1 MKLSNYLHETGID
14 LDLRGTK
21 KEEVIRNLA
30 DRLRERAQILDF
42 DTFVSEVLNREKE
55 FSTGIGD
62 GIAIPHARTDAV
74 TDFVVAVGRVPGGIQ
89 FDSIDH
95 LSVDI
100 VILMGTPAESKRTY
114 LQFLATLNL
123 LLKRGGIRE
132 ALRAA
137 KSPDEVIRIF
147 RENEDGLD
155 DR

>member
-1 MKLSNYLHETGID
+1 MKLSDYLHEAGID
-14 LDLRGTK
+14 LNLRGGG

-30 DRLRERAQILDF
+30 GRLRERPQVLDF
-42 DTFVSEVLNREKE
+42 DAFVSEVLNREKE

-74 TDFVVAVGRVPGGIQ
+74 SDFVVAVGKVPGGIQ

-95 LSVDI
+95 LPVDI
-100 VILMGTPAESKRTY
+100 IILMGTPAESKRTY
-114 LQFLATLNL
+114 LKFLATLNV

-132 ALRAA
+132 AIRAA

-147 RENEDGLD
+147 RENVDSLD